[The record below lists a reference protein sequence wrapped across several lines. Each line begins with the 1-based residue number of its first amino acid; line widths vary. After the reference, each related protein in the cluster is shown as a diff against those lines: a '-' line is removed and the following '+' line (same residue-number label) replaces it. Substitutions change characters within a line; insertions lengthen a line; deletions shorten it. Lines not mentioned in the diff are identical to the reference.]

1 MREGRDHSRSDTV
14 RLLITGTRLQKNL
27 TQVKS
32 GVKPT
37 SGIVNE
43 TLFQNDSCNERPSRM
58 LFIILLAI
66 SGTRG
71 EVERNPIEG
80 SR

>member
-1 MREGRDHSRSDTV
+1 MKPFAK
-14 RLLITGTRLQKNL
+14 KNL

-37 SGIVNE
+37 FGIVNE

-66 SGTRG
+66 SGAGG

-80 SR
+80 SRKMLHVRKGNKRFR